1 MNLKQM
7 EYFRAIVNEGNI
19 SAAAKSL
26 HISQPPLS
34 AQMKLLEDELGV
46 VLFERGSRSIFLT
59 EAGKVFYEKAL
70 HILHLT
76 TAVSDEL
83 QQMGQGLR
91 GPLHMGMISSVQTPK
106 LIRALSSFV
115 SLHPE
120 VTLRISEGNTYE
132 LMDQI
137 NSGLIEVAVVRT
149 PLPTESYQCH
159 FLEAEPMMAVG
170 KPEFF
175 PDPAAASISV
185 ASLASCPLIV
195 YRRWEPFIS
204 HCFPGTAPDYLCIN
218 DDARTSMTWAQCGA
232 GIALV
237 PSSMARSGGEDL
249 LKIPLSDQG
258 VISQIALIARKH
270 GMVSRVSKEFF
281 HFFPEYFAN
290 KGFKV

>member
-1 MNLKQM
+1 
-7 EYFRAIVNEGNI
+7 
-19 SAAAKSL
+19 
-26 HISQPPLS
+26 
-34 AQMKLLEDELGV
+34 
-46 VLFERGSRSIFLT
+46 
-59 EAGKVFYEKAL
+59 
-70 HILHLT
+70 
-76 TAVSDEL
+76 
-83 QQMGQGLR
+83 
-91 GPLHMGMISSVQTPK
+91 
-106 LIRALSSFV
+106 
-115 SLHPE
+115 
-120 VTLRISEGNTYE
+120 
-132 LMDQI
+132 MDQI

-258 VISQIALIARKH
+258 VISRRTHCQKTWH
-270 GMVSRVSKEFF
+270 GQPCIQRVFP
-281 HFFPEYFAN
+281 FFPGILC
-290 KGFKV
+290 KQGFQSLKSDASLLAQGIFDLETRKNMSKQPFFKEKMSGSHISSQNHQFPLP

>member
-7 EYFRAIVNEGNI
+7 EYFVAIVNEGNI

-83 QQMGQGLR
+83 QQMGQGLK
-91 GPLHMGMISSVQTPK
+91 GPLHLGMISSVQTPR

-120 VTLRISEGNTYE
+120 VTLRISEGNT
-132 LMDQI
+132 
-137 NSGLIEVAVVRT
+137 
-149 PLPTESYQCH
+149 LPWLPVLLLSTADGNLLSATA
-159 FLEAEPMMAVG
+159 FLALPRITFV
-170 KPEFF
+170 
-175 PDPAAASISV
+175 
-185 ASLASCPLIV
+185 
-195 YRRWEPFIS
+195 
-204 HCFPGTAPDYLCIN
+204 
-218 DDARTSMTWAQCGA
+218 SMTMPGPA
-232 GIALV
+232 
-237 PSSMARSGGEDL
+237 
-249 LKIPLSDQG
+249 
-258 VISQIALIARKH
+258 
-270 GMVSRVSKEFF
+270 
-281 HFFPEYFAN
+281 
-290 KGFKV
+290 

>member
-7 EYFRAIVNEGNI
+7 EYFVAIVNEGNI

-83 QQMGQGLR
+83 QQMGQGLK
-91 GPLHMGMISSVQTPK
+91 GPLHLGMISSVQTPR

-132 LMDQI
+132 LIDQL
-137 NSGLIEVAVVRT
+137 NSGLIEVGVVRT

-175 PDPAAASISV
+175 PDPAANSISV

-218 DDARTSMTWAQCGA
+218 DDARTSMTW
-232 GIALV
+232 
-237 PSSMARSGGEDL
+237 R
-249 LKIPLSDQG
+249 
-258 VISQIALIARKH
+258 
-270 GMVSRVSKEFF
+270 F
-281 HFFPEYFAN
+281 
-290 KGFKV
+290 

>member
-7 EYFRAIVNEGNI
+7 EYFVAIVNEGNI

-83 QQMGQGLR
+83 QQMGQGLK
-91 GPLHMGMISSVQTPK
+91 GPLHLGMISSVQTPR

-132 LMDQI
+132 LIDQL

-159 FLEAEPMMAVG
+159 F
-170 KPEFF
+170 
-175 PDPAAASISV
+175 
-185 ASLASCPLIV
+185 
-195 YRRWEPFIS
+195 
-204 HCFPGTAPDYLCIN
+204 
-218 DDARTSMTWAQCGA
+218 
-232 GIALV
+232 
-237 PSSMARSGGEDL
+237 
-249 LKIPLSDQG
+249 
-258 VISQIALIARKH
+258 
-270 GMVSRVSKEFF
+270 
-281 HFFPEYFAN
+281 
-290 KGFKV
+290 

>member
-1 MNLKQM
+1 MT
-7 EYFRAIVNEGNI
+7 NI
-19 SAAAKSL
+19 TNIPKKGRYTNMQILTILVIEDEDSL
-26 HISQPPLS
+26 LQLYHIEMCIRDRHISQPPLS

-91 GPLHMGMISSVQTPK
+91 GPLHMGMISSVQTPR

-137 NSGLIEVAVVRT
+137 NSGLIEVAVRCV
-149 PLPTESYQCH
+149 
-159 FLEAEPMMAVG
+159 
-170 KPEFF
+170 
-175 PDPAAASISV
+175 
-185 ASLASCPLIV
+185 
-195 YRRWEPFIS
+195 
-204 HCFPGTAPDYLCIN
+204 
-218 DDARTSMTWAQCGA
+218 
-232 GIALV
+232 
-237 PSSMARSGGEDL
+237 
-249 LKIPLSDQG
+249 
-258 VISQIALIARKH
+258 
-270 GMVSRVSKEFF
+270 
-281 HFFPEYFAN
+281 
-290 KGFKV
+290 

>member
-7 EYFRAIVNEGNI
+7 EYFLAIVNEGNI

-83 QQMGQGLR
+83 QQMGQGLK
-91 GPLHMGMISSVQTPK
+91 GPLHLGMISSVQTPR

-120 VTLRISEGNTYE
+120 VTLRKVVWKKLEKFSGYPADHTVFSG
-132 LMDQI
+132 DQ
-137 NSGLIEVAVVRT
+137 R
-149 PLPTESYQCH
+149 
-159 FLEAEPMMAVG
+159 
-170 KPEFF
+170 
-175 PDPAAASISV
+175 DPAHD
-185 ASLASCPLIV
+185 PLI
-195 YRRWEPFIS
+195 F
-204 HCFPGTAPDYLCIN
+204 
-218 DDARTSMTWAQCGA
+218 
-232 GIALV
+232 
-237 PSSMARSGGEDL
+237 
-249 LKIPLSDQG
+249 QG
-258 VISQIALIARKH
+258 D
-270 GMVSRVSKEFF
+270 F
-281 HFFPEYFAN
+281 
-290 KGFKV
+290 

>member
-1 MNLKQM
+1 M
-7 EYFRAIVNEGNI
+7 

-83 QQMGQGLR
+83 QQMGQGLK
-91 GPLHMGMISSVQTPK
+91 GPLHLGMISSVQTPR

-132 LMDQI
+132 LIDQL

-175 PDPAAASISV
+175 PDPAANSISV

-237 PSSMARSGGEDL
+237 PSSMAKAGGEDL
-249 LKIPLSDQG
+249 LKIPLKDQG
-258 VISQIALIARKH
+258 VMSRIALIARKH
-270 GMVSRVSKEFF
+270 GMVSRVSREFF
-281 HFFPEYFAN
+281 QFFPNYFAN
-290 KGFKV
+290 